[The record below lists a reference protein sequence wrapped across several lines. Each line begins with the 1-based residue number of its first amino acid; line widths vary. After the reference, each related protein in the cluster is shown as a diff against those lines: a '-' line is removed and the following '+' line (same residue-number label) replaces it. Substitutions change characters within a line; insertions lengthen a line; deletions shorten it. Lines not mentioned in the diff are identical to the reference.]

1 MSVTILTARAHRL
14 FAPVVEALGQCARKG
29 EDVLLL
35 VPEQF
40 TLAAE
45 RGVMERLSLTG
56 MFLIDVMS
64 PSRLSEQVL
73 AAAGRD
79 GREPLDAAGRRMAL
93 SQALE
98 RLEDKLPYYG
108 SIAQRRGFVEKLD
121 ALITDMKRG
130 GLDPDRLKDY
140 ADTLPAGSSRDKL
153 TDLAKV
159 YAQYREVLRGRF
171 SDSEDQLAYVAGRLA
186 DSGFLRDKHL
196 FVYGFDTLPEQL
208 MRLLSAAAP
217 LCKSLTIALICDAK
231 TAPDGELY
239 APVRQG
245 IARFQKMLFLS
256 GESAKLHAL
265 PPQLPDRPEAIAYL
279 DRALFAHPAPAFAGR
294 PEGVYLS
301 DCLLYTS
308 DAADE

>member
-14 FAPVVEALGQCARKG
+14 FAPVVEALGQCAKRG
-29 EDVLLL
+29 EDALLL

-56 MFLIDVMS
+56 MFLIDVLS

-130 GLDPDRLKDY
+130 CLDP
-140 ADTLPAGSSRDKL
+140 
-153 TDLAKV
+153 
-159 YAQYREVLRGRF
+159 E
-171 SDSEDQLAYVAGRLA
+171 
-186 DSGFLRDKHL
+186 
-196 FVYGFDTLPEQL
+196 
-208 MRLLSAAAP
+208 
-217 LCKSLTIALICDAK
+217 AL
-231 TAPDGELY
+231 
-239 APVRQG
+239 
-245 IARFQKMLFLS
+245 
-256 GESAKLHAL
+256 
-265 PPQLPDRPEAIAYL
+265 
-279 DRALFAHPAPAFAGR
+279 
-294 PEGVYLS
+294 
-301 DCLLYTS
+301 
-308 DAADE
+308 